1 MQEVFKRIALVVG
14 TDLPVLIT
22 GESGTG
28 KELVARAIH
37 RHSSRADKPFLAVHL
52 AALSPTLIESEL
64 FGHVKG
70 AFTGADT
77 SRQGILE
84 LAHEAT
90 LFFDEAGDI
99 PPQVQVKLLR
109 VLEQREVSPVGDVRV
124 RPADFRLIAATNRNL
139 DAALADGS
147 FRQDFYYRIAG
158 LDIRLPPLRERQD
171 DIPLLA
177 EHFLKSARVPL
188 TPQAGFSG
196 EALAE
201 LRRRPW
207 PGNIRE
213 LRNAVEHAA
222 LLARG
227 GLIEP
232 AHLPP
237 ARMLGEANASGERT
251 LIDAVKA
258 WTQQRSAHPENA
270 GHLYDQFLAEAE
282 PALFETILAQT
293 NGNRTAAAELL
304 GIDRAT
310 LRRRL
315 T

>member
-1 MQEVFKRIALVVG
+1 
-14 TDLPVLIT
+14 VLIT

-37 RHSSRADKPFLAVHL
+37 RHSARADKPFLAVHL

-99 PPQVQVKLLR
+99 PPHVQVKLLR
-109 VLEQREVSPVGDVRV
+109 VLEQREVSPVGDVRA

-139 DAALADGS
+139 DGALADGS

-158 LDIRLPPLRERQD
+158 LDIRLPPLRERAD

-188 TPQAGFSG
+188 TPQAGFSA
-196 EALAE
+196 EAVAE

-232 AHLPP
+232 VHLPP
-237 ARMLGEANASGERT
+237 ARMLGEAHVSGEPT
-251 LIDAVKA
+251 LVDAVKA
-258 WTQQRSAHPENA
+258 WTQRRAAEPENA

-315 T
+315 N